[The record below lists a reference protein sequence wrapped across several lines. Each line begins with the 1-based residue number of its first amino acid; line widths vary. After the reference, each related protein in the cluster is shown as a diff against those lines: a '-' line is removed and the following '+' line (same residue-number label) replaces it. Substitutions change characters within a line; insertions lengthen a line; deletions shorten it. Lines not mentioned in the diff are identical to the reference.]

1 MLNVYMQQALSTL
14 YSMHFENYMYYDPE
28 DNLDKAQSVLYQ
40 HAVPTIFDVTNSPK
54 RTEVSRRLPTK
65 RRTDNNNVDYLSLLL
80 RRCPTLEQELVY
92 DGAMDF

>member
-54 RTEVSRRLPTK
+54 RTEVSRRL
-65 RRTDNNNVDYLSLLL
+65 RFQRNEERTTTTWTIWASFSEDA
-80 RRCPTLEQELVY
+80 RP
-92 DGAMDF
+92 